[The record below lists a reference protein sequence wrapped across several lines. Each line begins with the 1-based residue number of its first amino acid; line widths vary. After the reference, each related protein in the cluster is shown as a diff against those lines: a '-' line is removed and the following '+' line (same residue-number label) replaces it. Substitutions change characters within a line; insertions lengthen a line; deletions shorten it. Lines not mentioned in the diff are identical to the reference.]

1 MLMFESES
9 DSACFFRAVWVLHDQ
24 WDPKLVYLFQGGEKV
39 AGSLLLEQDCWVRKD
54 CCNQYTCQVSIITYQ
69 GKLVQLLKI

>member
-24 WDPKLVYLFQGGEKV
+24 WDTKLAYLFQEGEEI
-39 AGSLLLEQDCWVRKD
+39 AGSLWLEQDCWVRKN
-54 CCNQYTCQVSIITYQ
+54 CQIQYTCRVSIITYQ